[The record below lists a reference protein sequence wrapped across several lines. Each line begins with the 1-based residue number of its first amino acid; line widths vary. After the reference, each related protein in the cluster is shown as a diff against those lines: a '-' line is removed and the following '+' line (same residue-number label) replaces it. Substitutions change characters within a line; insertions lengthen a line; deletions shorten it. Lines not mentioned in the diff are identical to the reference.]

1 MAQIRDTDALTR
13 RTSAALTLVLFG
25 AVLGSAYVSGRRYRR
40 WLKENHLFAAPR
52 ARVDRFKT
60 DYSTKKANT
69 TEMASL
75 FGGMVVEIATASL
88 EEFRK

>member
-13 RTSAALTLVLFG
+13 RVAAVATVALFGGVLSAA
-25 AVLGSAYVSGRRYRR
+25 YVWSRFYRR
-40 WLKENHLFAAPR
+40 WEKENHLFAAPR

-60 DYSTKKANT
+60 DYNTKKANT